1 MRYALLGFAL
11 AVSQTPAWAG
21 PITPR
26 GVTVPVAC
34 TGPVVAD
41 ARKVAAA
48 NKLKLG
54 MLPAT
59 CFGQMKIYDGPDI
72 QYVAVAPSASCPR
85 GKMLD
90 VFGKSRAGSW
100 YSYFEKPI
108 CGAGLVIGPKNQ
120 WGDWM
125 LTIDGRHYDSRG
137 AYYVQVP

>member
-1 MRYALLGFAL
+1 MRVALFGFAL
-11 AVSQTPAWAG
+11 VLSQTPALAA
-21 PITPR
+21 PVTPR
-26 GVTVPVAC
+26 GVTVPVTCA
-34 TGPVVAD
+34 GPVVAEG
-41 ARKVAAA
+41 RKVAAA

-54 MLPAT
+54 MLPVT

-100 YSYFEKPI
+100 YSYFEKPV

-137 AYYVQVP
+137 AFYVPVP